1 MRDSDDDKEREA
13 SGMAG
18 AERGLGTPVLLAQ
31 SLDSCSPSL
40 SSASGPGV
48 GCGPHRRGQDLNH
61 MSQETEKQ
69 TLP

>member
-40 SSASGPGV
+40 SSASGPDSALSHVRQALEGRI
-48 GCGPHRRGQDLNH
+48 PA
-61 MSQETEKQ
+61 
-69 TLP
+69 